1 MANQNALRNGS
12 NSNNGALDGSMGLP
26 PLPHQDREQ
35 SANALNSQPG
45 PTAQPQ
51 QMMPPQAPPAPTHAQ
66 TVAALRH
73 FGAII
78 DELGGIL
85 KNPDLGKA
93 SVKSSVIDGTT
104 RLVADRM
111 MSPAQAVEALSNVP
125 ERPYDQKVW
134 AITQLDQ
141 ALKARATVLAQ
152 HSQAFAGA
160 GPEPTPSSD
169 THMNDI
175 ASMMS
180 AHYSRNPVS

>member
-1 MANQNALRNGS
+1 MADNALRNGS
-12 NSNNGALDGSMGLP
+12 NSNNGAFDGSTGLP

-35 SANALNSQPG
+35 SGNALNSQPG
-45 PTAQPQ
+45 SPMQAMPSASPT
-51 QMMPPQAPPAPTHAQ
+51 QMPQAPPAPTHAQ

-93 SVKSSVIDGTT
+93 SVKSAVIDGTT

-175 ASMMS
+175 AGMMQ
-180 AHYSRNPVS
+180 AHYAGR